1 MNALRRLGFAL
12 GLAIAL
18 VAGQHAAALHDL
30 AHVTGKVSHKQDS
43 KTSPAK
49 CGECFACAQLAGG
62 AAPAVATLP
71 PGSCDA
77 PVFAIP
83 AQGTAAPVALA
94 YRSRAPPTLL

>member
-1 MNALRRLGFAL
+1 MKALRRLGFAL
-12 GLAIAL
+12 WLAFAL

-30 AHVTGKVSHKQDS
+30 SHVIGKVSDKQDS

-62 AAPAVATLP
+62 AAPVVATLP
-71 PGSCDA
+71 PRSCDA
-77 PVFAIP
+77 PIFAIP
-83 AQGTAAPVALA
+83 GHGNAAPVTLA